1 MTPGKVV
8 LITGAN
14 AGIGLATSKILAAKG
29 YDIVILCR
37 DKSKGEQTVAELLKV
52 NPGIR
57 AENYTADLSDLAAIQ
72 KVAHD
77 ITTKY
82 PVIDRLINNAGY
94 YPGVI
99 EYKGE
104 IEKTLF
110 SAHLGHMLLTSLLM
124 PSLKNSTEARVI
136 NVSSALHNQGKIDR
150 FFKRVK
156 GQSLVEAY
164 ADSKLANILFT
175 MGLAK
180 QLPENVVTYSLHPG
194 VVKTNFGKGTS
205 GFFSMM
211 FTIFRP
217 FFISPEQ
224 GAATSVYLA
233 DTEIQKIKPFAGGYF
248 ANQKPKKVTHKD
260 VTDQNAI
267 WLWNKSSDYIKP
279 YLS

>member
-72 KVAHD
+72 KVARD

-82 PVIDRLINNAGY
+82 PVIDRLVNNAGY

-180 QLPENVVTYSLHPG
+180 QLPENVVTYSLQG
-194 VVKTNFGKGTS
+194 VVLPIPS
-205 GFFSMM
+205 
-211 FTIFRP
+211 
-217 FFISPEQ
+217 
-224 GAATSVYLA
+224 
-233 DTEIQKIKPFAGGYF
+233 
-248 ANQKPKKVTHKD
+248 
-260 VTDQNAI
+260 
-267 WLWNKSSDYIKP
+267 
-279 YLS
+279 